1 MLRKGYAVAAA
12 TAAAAFVTACST
24 VAPTTE
30 TTFGEII
37 VPSDGDRAAI
47 GEIVDA
53 HNVTTALIGVM
64 DGGALVW
71 MAAYGEEAP
80 GIPADADTRMNVASI
95 TKTVVAETALRL
107 ADKGAI
113 NLDEPMAD
121 YWVDPDI
128 KDDPRTQKL
137 TARHAL
143 THSTGFPNW
152 RFFRSDRKL
161 VFMHEPGAAH
171 SYSGEGFE
179 YLARYM
185 EAKLGRPLPDLVA
198 SEVFEPIGMTNSAIA
213 ANREATDGLA
223 QPRDADGAFYGY
235 FCRPP
240 WQGGACLSDGSYS
253 AAGGMSASAPD
264 YAAFLKSVLESEG
277 YSSQLSA
284 ERSTVLVAE
293 AGEDAIVRCVR
304 EERTPCPNAQ
314 GYGLGFEVLT
324 YDNETVIGHTG
335 WDWSELTAA
344 YAYEESGDGVIVLL
358 NTQPERGLPAMT
370 AILRLLDPAS
380 PFLAQFERWEARE
393 AAKAAE

>member
-1 MLRKGYAVAAA
+1 MVRKGYAFIAA
-12 TAAAAFVTACST
+12 TLLAGCSLAPPDAETA
-24 VAPTTE
+24 
-30 TTFGEII
+30 FGEVAI
-37 VPSDGDRAAI
+37 PGDGSRSAI
-47 GEIVDA
+47 GEIVAA
-53 HNVTTALIGVM
+53 HNVTTALIGVI

-71 MAAYGEEAP
+71 TAAYGQEAP
-80 GIPADADTRMNVASI
+80 GIPADINTRMNVASI

-107 ADKGAI
+107 ADDGAI

-128 KDDPRTQKL
+128 AGDPRTQKL

-152 RFFRSDRKL
+152 RFFRADGTL
-161 VFMHEPGAAH
+161 VFMHDPGAAH
-171 SYSGEGFE
+171 SYSGEGME

-185 EAKLGRPLPDLVA
+185 EAKLDRTLPELVTA
-198 SEVFEPIGMTNSAIA
+198 EVFEPIGMMNSAIA
-213 ANREATDGLA
+213 ANREATGGLA
-223 QPRDADGAFYGY
+223 QPRDADGTFYGY

-240 WQGGACLSDGSYS
+240 RQGGACLRDGSYS
-253 AAGGMSASAPD
+253 AAGGMSTSVPD
-264 YAAFLKSVLESEG
+264 YAAFLKSVLRSEG
-277 YSSQLSA
+277 YGAPLAA

-293 AGEDAIVRCVR
+293 DGDDAIVRCTE
-304 EERTPCPNAQ
+304 EERSPCPTAQ
-314 GYGLGFEVLT
+314 GYGLGFEILT
-324 YDNETVIGHTG
+324 YDDETVIGHTG

-380 PFLAQFERWEARE
+380 PFLAQFERWERRE
-393 AAKAAE
+393 AAKAAKAEE